1 MPVGAR
7 TAEELSTT
15 LIRLMKVFTSLRAH
29 APRLHHAVDSTHY
42 PVLFRLMQ
50 EPQRVSSLADCIHSD
65 VSTVSRQVSHL
76 VQHGLVEKI
85 EDPRDGR
92 AQVLSL
98 TGEGR
103 TLIEQVTRDR
113 GSWFAVLLA
122 DWSDEDASTL
132 LALMQR
138 FADDVEAFKGRLSPG
153 STPPAPVGSD
163 PTGSTDVA
171 YTSGPTPH
179 TAAPNTPHLISKE
192 H

>member
-1 MPVGAR
+1 MPVSAR

-15 LIRLMKVFTSLRAH
+15 LLRLMKVFTSLRAH
-29 APRLHHAVDSTHY
+29 APRLHPAVDGTHY
-42 PVLFRLMQ
+42 PVLFKLMQ
-50 EPQRVSSLADCIHSD
+50 EPQRVSGLADCIHSD

-98 TGEGR
+98 TREGR
-103 TLIEQVTRDR
+103 ALIERVTRDR

-122 DWSDEDASTL
+122 RWTDEDASAL

-138 FADDVEAFKGRLSPG
+138 FADDVEAFKAQLSPG
-153 STPPAPVGSD
+153 SATPSAAGSH
-163 PTGSTDVA
+163 PTGPADLA
-171 YTSGPTPH
+171 DPSGPMPQTPDRN
-179 TAAPNTPHLISKE
+179 TAHLTSKE